1 MMQRRTKKGEQL
13 PACRPASEIGAVEA
27 ALRASAEKTTSQI
40 FNPTLVFDSL
50 EEAYEFYNL
59 YSWEVGFGIRY
70 GNSNINGGNKYK
82 TKQIIECG
90 NAVCRPTL
98 LSNNIFCFL
107 KNLSSV
113 LSECSVVLS

>member
-1 MMQRRTKKGEQL
+1 MKKGEQL

-40 FNPTLVFDSL
+40 FNPTTGLVFDSL

-82 TKQIIECG
+82 TK
-90 NAVCRPTL
+90 
-98 LSNNIFCFL
+98 
-107 KNLSSV
+107 
-113 LSECSVVLS
+113 

>member
-1 MMQRRTKKGEQL
+1 
-13 PACRPASEIGAVEA
+13 VEA

-40 FNPTLVFDSL
+40 FNPTAGLVFDSL

-98 LSNNIFCFL
+98 YSNNNSLLL
-107 KNLSSV
+107 KIRSSV
-113 LSECSVVLS
+113 LSKVFCPF

>member
-1 MMQRRTKKGEQL
+1 
-13 PACRPASEIGAVEA
+13 VEA
-27 ALRASAEKTTSQI
+27 VLRASADKTTPQI
-40 FNPTLVFDSL
+40 FNPTAGLVFDSL

-98 LSNNIFCFL
+98 LGSNICL
-107 KNLSSV
+107 LIKKSV
-113 LSECSVVLS
+113 ELAR